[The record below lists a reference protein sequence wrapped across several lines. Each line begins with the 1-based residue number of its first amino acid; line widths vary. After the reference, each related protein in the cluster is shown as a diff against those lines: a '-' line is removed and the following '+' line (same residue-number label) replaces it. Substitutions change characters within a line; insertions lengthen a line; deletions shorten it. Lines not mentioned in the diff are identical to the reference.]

1 MVSVDLSDGEVIINQ
16 CCSRR
21 SESPVKLNTVGDF
34 VFGEELFV
42 KLNVIRRQILSSEQ
56 VVF

>member
-1 MVSVDLSDGEVIINQ
+1 MVSVDLSDGEVTINQ

-21 SESPVKLNTVGDF
+21 SESPVKPNTVGDF

-42 KLNVIRRQILSSEQ
+42 KLNVIRGQ
-56 VVF
+56 VL

>member
-1 MVSVDLSDGEVIINQ
+1 MVSVDLSDGEVTINQ

-21 SESPVKLNTVGDF
+21 SESPVKPNTVGDF

-42 KLNVIRRQILSSEQ
+42 KLNVIIAVVMVVILCS
-56 VVF
+56 V